1 MIAGGAPGRA
11 SWAGTGALTVA
22 SMLGVVAIDTFA
34 PLVVWLSVGLFAIG
48 CVLFFVAYS
57 IAVGRSRT
65 EAIGV
70 GGVYFLAGSAPRR
83 VRRSLMGSLVAQCLI
98 AVAVIVLAPFT
109 SLVMVS
115 MAPMFGVGCAGLW
128 GARHGTF
135 PPRRARSGASPDET
149 S

>member
-11 SWAGTGALTVA
+11 SWAGTGALAVA
-22 SMLGVVAIDTFA
+22 SVLGVLAIDTFA
-34 PLVVWLSVGLFAIG
+34 PLVVWLSVGLFTIG

-57 IAVGRSRT
+57 IAVARSRT

-70 GGVYFLAGSAPRR
+70 GGLYFLAGSAPRP
-83 VRRSLMGSLVAQCLI
+83 VRRSLMGSLVVQCLV

-135 PPRRARSGASPDET
+135 PPRRAGSATSPDET